1 MRDFDAIKKRWC
13 VLHIPPISSL
23 SYAENDIRW
32 LVTEVEVLRARI
44 TELEEPGELN
54 SIHKL
59 RGEVNRLSEAIEEER
74 KATARVLRMMG
85 ISLLAEACE
94 RGEFKNLLERVE
106 KQS

>member
-13 VLHIPPISSL
+13 VLHVPPISSL

-44 TELEEPGELN
+44 NELEEPGELN

-59 RGEVNRLSEAIEEER
+59 RAEVNRLSEAIEQER
-74 KATARVLRMMG
+74 KATANVLRMMG
-85 ISLLAEACE
+85 ISLLADACE
-94 RGEFKNLLERVE
+94 RGEFKNLLDRME

>member
-1 MRDFDAIKKRWC
+1 MRNFDAIKKRWC
-13 VLHIPPISSL
+13 EPHVPATSF
-23 SYAENDIRW
+23 SYAQGDIRW
-32 LVTEVEVLRARI
+32 LVTEVEVLRARVI
-44 TELEEPGELN
+44 ELEEPGELN

-74 KATARVLRMMG
+74 KATASVLRMMG